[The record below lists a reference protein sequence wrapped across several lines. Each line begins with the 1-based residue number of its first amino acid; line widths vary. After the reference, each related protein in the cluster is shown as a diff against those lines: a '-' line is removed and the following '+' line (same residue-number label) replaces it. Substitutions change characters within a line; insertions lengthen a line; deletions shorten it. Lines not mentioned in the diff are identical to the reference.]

1 MNSFNSTAARRSLEG
16 LSVGDAFGELFF
28 FHSPHEAS
36 LATLPSRPW
45 PWTDDT
51 HMALSIV
58 ETLELDGL
66 IDQDALAARFAAR
79 FAADPLRGYAR
90 GAAHLLER
98 VGRGESWRVISPTLF
113 GSGSYG
119 NGGAMRV
126 APLGAF
132 FAADMERVV
141 REAAASAEVTHAH
154 PEGKAGA
161 VAVAVATA
169 LALTK
174 PDLRGEQFLRATL
187 PFVPDGETMR
197 RIEYACSIPGCDLSR
212 AMLAL
217 GTGVEVSAQDTVPFC
232 LWSAAHHLGQF
243 EAALW
248 NTAKG
253 YGDVD
258 TTCAIVGGIVAA
270 SVAEVPAHLI
280 ARRERLPPLA
290 RSARTAQ

>member
-1 MNSFNSTAARRSLEG
+1 M
-16 LSVGDAFGELFF
+16 
-28 FHSPHEAS
+28 
-36 LATLPSRPW
+36 
-45 PWTDDT
+45 
-51 HMALSIV
+51 
-58 ETLELDGL
+58 DGR
-66 IDQDALAARFAAR
+66 IDQDQLAARFAAR
-79 FAADPLRGYAR
+79 FAADPMRGYAR

-98 VGRGESWRVISPTLF
+98 VGRGESWRGIAPTLF
-113 GSGSYG
+113 GSGSFG

-132 FAADMERVV
+132 FAADLPRVV

-154 PEGKAGA
+154 PEGQAGA

-169 LALTK
+169 LALTRA
-174 PDLRGEQFLRATL
+174 DLRGEAFIRATL
-187 PFVPDGETMR
+187 PFVPDGETRR
-197 RIEYACSIPGCDLSR
+197 RIEYACTIAGSELSR

-217 GTGVEVSAQDTVPFC
+217 GTGAEVSAQDTVPFC
-232 LWSAAHHLGQF
+232 IWSAAHHLGQF

-280 ARRERLPPLA
+280 ARREPLPPLPPLPA
-290 RSARTAQ
+290 LACDA

>member
-1 MNSFNSTAARRSLEG
+1 MITFDPAAARRSLDG

-28 FHSPHEAS
+28 LYSPHEAS
-36 LATLPSRPW
+36 LATLPTRPW
-45 PWTDDT
+45 RWTDDT

-58 ETLELDGL
+58 ETLELDGR
-66 IDQDALAARFAAR
+66 IDTDRLAARFAAR
-79 FAADPLRGYAR
+79 FAADPMRGYAR

-98 VGRGESWRVISPTLF
+98 VGHGESWRAIAPTLF
-113 GSGSYG
+113 GSGSFG

-132 FAADMERVV
+132 FATDLERVV
-141 REAAASAEVTHAH
+141 REAVASAEVTHAH
-154 PEGKAGA
+154 PEGQAGA

-169 LALTK
+169 LALTRA
-174 PDLRGEQFLRATL
+174 DLRGESFIRATL
-187 PFVPDGETMR
+187 PFVPDGETRR
-197 RIEYACSIPGCDLSR
+197 RIEYACTIAGSDLSR

-217 GTGVEVSAQDTVPFC
+217 GTGAEVSAQDTVPFC
-232 LWSAAHHLGQF
+232 IWSAAHHLGQF

-280 ARRERLPPLA
+280 ARREPLPPLPPLA
-290 RSARTAQ
+290 CDA